1 MLDPATDVDFI
12 AGTSISVA
20 NVSGCQY
27 FSCQRLWLPIRPL
40 PVSQAASTSVASV
53 SGCQCLNCQCL
64 SLQVSVASLYG
75 CHYQLPVSLAAS
87 TSVAS
92 VSAGGYLICQC
103 LGWLVPQLPVPL
115 PQLLVSLDQLPVP
128 LPQLLVPLDQLP
140 VFRLVVPKLPV
151 PLPLRPQSAGVCWCH
166 GWYLGSVTWVPR
178 ISPSQLLRTVVI
190 CNTKNVKKI

>member
-27 FSCQRLWLPIRPL
+27 FSCQRLWLQIRPL

-103 LGWLVPQLPVPL
+103 LGWLVPQLPSASASVAGISGS
-115 PQLLVSLDQLPVP
+115 VASASASVAGTSGS
-128 LPQLLVPLDQLP
+128 VAS
-140 VFRLVVPKLPV
+140 V
-151 PLPLRPQSAGVCWCH
+151 SAGC
-166 GWYLGSVTWVPR
+166 T
-178 ISPSQLLRTVVI
+178 
-190 CNTKNVKKI
+190 